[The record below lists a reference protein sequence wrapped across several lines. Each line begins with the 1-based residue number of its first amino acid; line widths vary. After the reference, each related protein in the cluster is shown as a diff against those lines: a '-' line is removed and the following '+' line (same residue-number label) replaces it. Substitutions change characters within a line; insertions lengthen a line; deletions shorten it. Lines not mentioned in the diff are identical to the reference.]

1 VKKERFYPY
10 IIEPSGGVDRCL
22 LAFLADAYCEEK
34 VNDDI
39 RVVLKLHAELAPVKV
54 AVLPLLKNRPAIV
67 EAAKKLHLALKKD
80 MVTVYDDTAAIGKL
94 YRRQDEVG
102 TLFCVTVDVESL
114 QDKQVT
120 VRFRDTM
127 RQERI
132 PADNLKAYLIDKLK

>member
-1 VKKERFYPY
+1 LA
-10 IIEPSGGVDRCL
+10 SG
-22 LAFLADAYCEEK
+22 
-34 VNDDI
+34 
-39 RVVLKLHAELAPVKV
+39 
-54 AVLPLLKNRPAIV
+54 
-67 EAAKKLHLALKKD
+67 LKKD